1 MSQSGV
7 LNREG
12 CSDVKTGI
20 EKLEKLE
27 VLRLGLVTRGLN
39 GMKCFL
45 TVFADLERYVHAEV
59 RC

>member
-12 CSDVKTGI
+12 WDDVKTVI

-27 VLRLGLVTRGLN
+27 VLRLGLVTRRLN

-45 TVFADLERYVHAEV
+45 TVFAYLEQYVHAEI

>member
-12 CSDVKTGI
+12 WNEVKTVI
-20 EKLEKLE
+20 EKLEMLE
-27 VLRLGLVTRGLN
+27 VLRLGLVTRRLN

-45 TVFADLERYVHAEV
+45 TVFADLEQYVHAEI

>member
-1 MSQSGV
+1 
-7 LNREG
+7 
-12 CSDVKTGI
+12 VKTMT

-27 VLRLGLVTRGLN
+27 DLRLGLVTRRLN

-45 TVFADLERYVHAEV
+45 AVFTDREEYVHVEV